1 MTTNQVRCLPRPI
14 PARPAAR
21 RGFVVALLVVALA
34 FVGLDAYGQV
44 SGSSFT
50 ITRFFDGTNI
60 INAGDNANNAIRVN
74 VVAGSAAGVSHVD
87 DAAFAVTTDD
97 IVPAGFMFDDVT
109 PDSVN
114 EGDAGV
120 GRMSA
125 NRNQYIQIRDN
136 AGNERG
142 LEITAAGEAEVS
154 LTTALPAGTN
164 NIGDVDVLTLPA
176 LAAGTNNI
184 GDVDVLTL
192 PNAST
197 ANNDGAQVSMTTTSA
212 AVLASFSTRKAA
224 SVCASPSNTDVV
236 HIKLGATATTSDG
249 KLWPGQC
256 WNTGPVPY
264 TGQIDGRSATG
275 TQELTVW
282 EW

>member
-1 MTTNQVRCLPRPI
+1 MRNEVRCLPRPL
-14 PARPAAR
+14 PERPAAR
-21 RGFVVALLVVALA
+21 RGFVVALVVAALTFA
-34 FVGLDAYGQV
+34 GLDAYAQV
-44 SGSSFT
+44 GGSAFS
-50 ITRFFDGTNI
+50 IIRAYDGTNI
-60 INAGDNANNAIRVN
+60 INVGDNTNSALRVN
-74 VVAGSAAGVSHVD
+74 VVAGSGAGVSHVD
-87 DAAFAVTTDD
+87 DAAFTVATDD
-97 IVPAGFMFDDVT
+97 IVPAGFMFDDT
-109 PDSVN
+109 APDSVN

-125 NRNQYIQIRDN
+125 NRNQYVQLRDN

-142 LEITAAGEAEVS
+142 LEITAQGEAEVS

-176 LAAGTNNI
+176 LPAGTNNI
-184 GDVDVLTL
+184 GDVDILTL
-192 PNAST
+192 PSSAS
-197 ANNDGAQVSMTTTSA
+197 ANNDGAQISVTTTSGT
-212 AVLASFSTRKAA
+212 VLASFATRKAA

-236 HIKLGATATTSDG
+236 HIKLGATATTADG

-264 TGQIDGRSATG
+264 TGVIDSRSATG